1 MTLACH
7 ATRNEC
13 NKPININELFSAFW
27 FVLLRSQKNLHI
39 ILLQLFLCCFTY
51 CCQRHCFLFFY
62 AVEPRWNLLRG
73 LNEDIALMFWGIWSS
88 RFRYFWISI
97 HVIDRRSK
105 HGKQEFDKNS
115 FIRYKLSWSWM
126 MLQMSIFQEKENMF
140 FDSYVHVWLW
150 ADNVCSLHFK
160 NASLTV

>member
-7 ATRNEC
+7 ASRNEF
-13 NKPININELFSAFW
+13 NKPININELFTAFW
-27 FVLLRSQKNLHI
+27 FALLLSQSQLCTSFCYNCSYAVLYTAVNGI
-39 ILLQLFLCCFTY
+39 VFN
-51 CCQRHCFLFFY
+51 
-62 AVEPRWNLLRG
+62 AVEPRSNLVDG

-105 HGKQEFDKNS
+105 HGKQEFYKNS

-140 FDSYVHVWLW
+140 FDSYVHVRLW